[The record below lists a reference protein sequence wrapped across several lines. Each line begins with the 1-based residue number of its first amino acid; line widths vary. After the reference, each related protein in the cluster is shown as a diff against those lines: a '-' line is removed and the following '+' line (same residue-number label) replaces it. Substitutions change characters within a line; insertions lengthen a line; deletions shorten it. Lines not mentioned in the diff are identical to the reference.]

1 MAYRI
6 ENIDPLNLDYQVAIG
21 VSIPFVGSTI
31 SGSDAV
37 FPSTYTSTE
46 QIRSNLI
53 NFMLTNKGER
63 YLNPNYGSNLRR
75 YVFQNMIEGDIPNPN
90 VYPTTNNTNGIS
102 TAYADMNISTL
113 QTALQQEIQNN
124 FPQLNIQSLVITPNY
139 DINSI
144 NIVLTYSFMNGPNN
158 QIILNI

>member
-1 MAYRI
+1 MAYRV

-37 FPSTYTSTE
+37 FSSTYTSTE

-90 VYPTTNNTNGIS
+90 VYSTTNNANGIS
-102 TAYADMNISTL
+102 TTYADMNISTL
-113 QTALQQEIQNN
+113 QTALQQEIQSN

-139 DINSI
+139 DVNSI